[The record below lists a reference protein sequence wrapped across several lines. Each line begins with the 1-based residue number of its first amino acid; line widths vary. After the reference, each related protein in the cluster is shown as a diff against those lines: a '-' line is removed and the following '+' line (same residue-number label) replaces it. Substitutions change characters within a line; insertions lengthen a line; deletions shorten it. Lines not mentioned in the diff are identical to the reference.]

1 MTEMTEHHHKE
12 HHARLLRGLSL
23 FDSTMIISGSM
34 IGSGI
39 FIVSAEMART
49 LQNPVLLLG
58 IWAAVAIVTVMAALS
73 YGELAA
79 AMPRAGGQYVY
90 LREAYSPLFGFL
102 YGWTLFTV
110 IQTGSIAAIS
120 VAFAKFL
127 GAFFPWVG
135 QDTVLFTLSL
145 GGFDVIINTQTV
157 VAVSVIL
164 FLTWVNTQGLKAGAI
179 VQNVFTVC
187 KIGALIVLILV
198 GLFLGKAD
206 NTASFAQPIDWNI
219 DLLGLF
225 LVSMVG
231 GLFSADSW
239 NNITFTAGEVK
250 NPKRNL
256 PLSLALGT
264 SIVLILYFLAN
275 VSYLQVLTIDQIA
288 HAPNDLVGSYTFQVL
303 FGNWG
308 TKAISAAILVSTF
321 GCINGLVLSGARVYY
336 AMAKDRL
343 FFKRAAEVEP
353 KHHTPRFAL
362 WIQALWA
369 CLLAMS
375 GNYNQLLDYVI
386 FAALLFYVLTMTGIF
401 VLRKRQPNLERPYK
415 AFGYP
420 ILTGLYI
427 LIALS
432 IMTAL
437 VIYKPTYSLRGL
449 MIVLLGIPVYF
460 IWQAFHR
467 RKAKTEE

>member
-1 MTEMTEHHHKE
+1 MTEKKHNPHHP
-12 HHARLLRGLSL
+12 AILLRGLGL

-49 LQNPVLLLG
+49 LQNPILLLG
-58 IWAAVAIVTVMAALS
+58 VWAAVGLITVLAALS

-102 YGWTLFTV
+102 YGWTLFTI
-110 IQTGSIAAIS
+110 IQTGSIAAIA

-127 GAFFPWVG
+127 GTFVPWVSS
-135 QDTVLFTLSL
+135 DNILFTLPL
-145 GGFDVIINTQTV
+145 GWTEVIFNTQV
-157 VAVSVIL
+157 LIAIGVIL
-164 FLTWVNTQGLKAGAI
+164 LLTWVNTQGLKAGAI
-179 VQNVFTVC
+179 VQNVFTVS
-187 KIGALIVLILV
+187 KIGSLITVIIV
-198 GLFLGKAD
+198 GLVLGKSSDSA
-206 NTASFAQPIDWNI
+206 AYSQPIQWNFE
-219 DLLGLF
+219 LVGLF

-250 NPKRNL
+250 HPKRNL

-264 SIVLILYFLAN
+264 ILVLTLYFLAN
-275 VSYLQVLTIDQIA
+275 VSYLRVLTIDQIA
-288 HAPNDLVGSYTFQVL
+288 HAPDDLVGAYMFQVL

-308 TKAISAAILVSTF
+308 TKAISAAIMVSAF

-336 AMAKDRL
+336 AMAKDEL
-343 FFKRAAEVEP
+343 FFKRAAQVEP
-353 KHHTPRFAL
+353 KHHTPRFSL
-362 WIQALWA
+362 WIQAFWA
-369 CLLAMS
+369 CMLTLS
-375 GNYNQLLDYVI
+375 GSYNQLLEYVI

-420 ILTGLYI
+420 VLTAIYI
-427 LIALS
+427 LIAIS
-432 IMTAL
+432 IMISLL
-437 VIYKPTYSLRGL
+437 VYKPEFSLRGL
-449 MIVLLGIPVYF
+449 MIVLIGVPVYF
-460 IWQAFHR
+460 FWHKRHPKIS
-467 RKAKTEE
+467 

>member
-1 MTEMTEHHHKE
+1 MKEESQDHHHQAK
-12 HHARLLRGLSL
+12 LLRGLSL

-39 FIVSAEMART
+39 FIVSAEMARN
-49 LQNPVLLLG
+49 LHNPLLLLAV
-58 IWAAVAIVTVMAALS
+58 WAAVGLMTVLAALS

-90 LREAYSPLFGFL
+90 LREAYSPMFGFL
-102 YGWTLFTV
+102 YGWTLFTI
-110 IQTGSIAAIS
+110 IQTGSIAAIA

-127 GAFFPWVG
+127 GTFVSWVAN
-135 QDTVLFTLSL
+135 DNVLFTLPL
-145 GGFDVIINTQTV
+145 GFTDVIFNTQSLI
-157 VAVSVIL
+157 AIAVIL

-187 KIGALIVLILV
+187 KIGSLIALIVV
-198 GLFLGKAD
+198 GITLGKSDISAEH
-206 NTASFAQPIDWNI
+206 SQPIQWDFN
-219 DLLGLF
+219 LFGLF

-264 SIVLILYFLAN
+264 SLVLTLYFLAN
-275 VSYLQVLTIDQIA
+275 LSYVRVLTIDQIA
-288 HAPNDLVGSYTFQVL
+288 HAPDDLVGAYTFQVL

-308 TKAISAAILVSTF
+308 TKAISAAIMISAF

-336 AMAKDRL
+336 AMAKDEL
-343 FFKRAAEVEP
+343 FFKRAAQVEP
-353 KHHTPRFAL
+353 KHHTPRFSL
-362 WIQALWA
+362 WIQAFWA
-369 CLLAMS
+369 CLLTLS
-375 GNYNQLLDYVI
+375 GSYNQLLAYVI

-420 ILTGLYI
+420 VLTAIYI
-427 LIALS
+427 LIAIC
-432 IMTAL
+432 IMIAL
-437 VIYKPTYSLRGL
+437 LIYKPDFSLRGL
-449 MIVLLGIPVYF
+449 LIVLIGVPVYF
-460 IWQAFHR
+460 FWHKR
-467 RKAKTEE
+467 HPKVSVK

>member
-1 MTEMTEHHHKE
+1 MTEITEHHHKE

-49 LQNPVLLLG
+49 LQNPLLLLG

-145 GGFDVIINTQTV
+145 GFFDVVINTQTV

-275 VSYLQVLTIDQIA
+275 VSYLQVLTLDQIA

-362 WIQALWA
+362 WIQAFWA

-386 FAALLFYVLTMTGIF
+386 FAALLFYVLTMAGIF

-449 MIVLLGIPVYF
+449 MIVLIGIPIYF

-467 RKAKTEE
+467 RKAKAEE